1 MIDLTQLHRSTFTE
15 SLDWKHL
22 SVLPTRIL
30 LKNRGA
36 PRKASAGW
44 WLLDVDSLV
53 EICKPAWY
61 NATRA
66 LAAVSDPWY
75 GVRCRSE
82 GKRQAQALSCL
93 LLLPNLPPGPGKRAA
108 NGHGDP
114 QKQKRASPKA
124 RPLNPSNSKGRTNLN
139 SERMNLSGS

>member
-1 MIDLTQLHRSTFTE
+1 MISHNYTEAHSPNHWIGNTFQCSQPE
-15 SLDWKHL
+15 YYSKINL
-22 SVLPTRIL
+22 
-30 LKNRGA
+30 A
-36 PRKASAGW
+36 PLRPPAAHGRPH
-44 WLLDVDSLV
+44 VHSLV
-53 EICKPAWY
+53 EICKPDRY

-82 GKRQAQALSCL
+82 GKRQAQALPCL

-108 NGHGDP
+108 TRRGDP

-139 SERMNLSGS
+139 SERMNLNGS